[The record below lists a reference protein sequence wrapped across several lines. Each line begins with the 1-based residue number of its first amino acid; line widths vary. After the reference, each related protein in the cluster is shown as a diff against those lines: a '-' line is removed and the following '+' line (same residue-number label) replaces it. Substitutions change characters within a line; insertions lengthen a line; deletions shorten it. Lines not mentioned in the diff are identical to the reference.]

1 MYRQGVVSMQIQLIR
16 SSTLIVEIAGT
27 RLLIDPWLAETGKG
41 RSYAGRAQSPL
52 VDLPLPVEDIL
63 QGIDAVLVSHLHSD
77 HFDEVA
83 QQVISKQMP
92 ILCHGRDVEA
102 IRAMGFARVRAV
114 GEGVDVGSVQ
124 IRTTDGQ
131 HGPPDVLDDM
141 GEVSGFLLSAKDEP
155 LLYWAGDTILCP
167 PVEAVLRDE
176 RPAVVVVH
184 GCGALWDG
192 KGPLVMDAEMVLE
205 TARIA
210 DRATVV
216 VTHLD
221 AVDHATVCRAD
232 IRLVAAAGADGA
244 DRLVIPEDG
253 EILTF

>member
-1 MYRQGVVSMQIQLIR
+1 MQIQLVR
-16 SSTLIVEIAGT
+16 SATLIVEMADT
-27 RLLIDPWLAETGKG
+27 RLLIDPWLADKGQG
-41 RSYAGRAQSPL
+41 RSYSGRAQSPL
-52 VDLPLPVEDIL
+52 VGLPLPVEDIL
-63 QGIDAVLVSHLHSD
+63 ERVDAILVSHLHSD

-83 QQVISKQMP
+83 QRVIPKRMP
-92 ILCHGRDVEA
+92 VLCHGRDADA
-102 IRAMGFARVRAV
+102 IRAMGFEQVLEV
-114 GEGVDVGSVQ
+114 GEGVDVGQVHV
-124 IRTTDGQ
+124 RTTDGQ
-131 HGPPDVLDDM
+131 HGPPEVLGDM
-141 GEVSGFLLSAKDEP
+141 GEVSGFLLSAIDEP

-167 PVEAVLRDE
+167 PVEAVLERE

-192 KGPLVMDAEMVLE
+192 KGPLVMDGDMVLE

-210 DRATVV
+210 AGAAVV

-221 AVDHATVCRAD
+221 AVDHATVSRAD
-232 IRLVAAAGADGA
+232 IRRLTAAGARGA